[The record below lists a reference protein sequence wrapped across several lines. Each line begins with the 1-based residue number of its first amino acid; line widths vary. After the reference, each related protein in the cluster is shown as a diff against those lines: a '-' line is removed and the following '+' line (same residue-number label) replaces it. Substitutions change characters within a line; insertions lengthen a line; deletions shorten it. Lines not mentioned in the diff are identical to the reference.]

1 MPLDAGIICAS
12 SHKHMPKQSLTQ
24 TDDYTTEEFIA
35 ICTPVDEIRRDF
47 LKMVTWSS
55 GFERGRVEL

>member
-1 MPLDAGIICAS
+1 
-12 SHKHMPKQSLTQ
+12 MPKQSLTQ
-24 TDDYTTEEFIA
+24 TDTYTTEDFIA
-35 ICTPVDEIRRDF
+35 ICTQLDEIRRGF